1 MRELI
6 VVTRE
11 ELEEIIDTCLSRYLP
26 KMMEPAKQPDDRLL
40 YSIRELADFLGCSTV
55 TVQKLKNSG
64 KIRYRQYGRKL
75 IFNTAE
81 ILADLDNKHWKQRRE
96 GDHYSVKS

>member
-1 MRELI
+1 MKELI

-11 ELEEIIDTCLSRYLP
+11 ELEEIIDSCLSRYLS
-26 KMMEPAKQPDDRLL
+26 KMMEPAKQHEVRLL
-40 YSIRELADFLGCSTV
+40 YSIRELADFLGCSPV

-81 ILADLDNKHWKQRRE
+81 IMEDLDNKQWKQRRINIM
-96 GDHYSVKS
+96 

>member
-11 ELEEIIDTCLSRYLP
+11 ELEEIIENCISKYFP
-26 KMMEPAKQPDDRLL
+26 KMIEPAKQHEERLL
-40 YSIRELADFLGCSTV
+40 YSIRELADFLGCSPV

-64 KIRYRQYGRKL
+64 RIRYRQYGRKL

-81 ILADLDNKHWKQRRE
+81 ILADLDNKHWKQRRVNE
-96 GDHYSVKS
+96 K